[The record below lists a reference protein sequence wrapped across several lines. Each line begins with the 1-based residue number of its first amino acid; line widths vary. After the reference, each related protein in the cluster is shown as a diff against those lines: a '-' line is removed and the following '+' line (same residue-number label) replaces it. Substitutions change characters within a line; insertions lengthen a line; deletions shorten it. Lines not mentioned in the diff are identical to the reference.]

1 MNFVLAAPL
10 GLLIGSFLNV
20 VAYRLPRGESLV
32 KPRSRCT
39 SCGEEVRPY
48 DNVPVVSWLLLRGRC
63 RHCGQQISARYP
75 AVELVT
81 AIAFAAVALVRGLD
95 TGLLLDLPFAAMLI
109 AVANID
115 LEHRIVPNKIL
126 LPLAVW
132 GVAAT
137 ALVRPGSLAES
148 LIAGGAAFTALLLTA
163 LAYPA
168 GMGMGDVKLAGV
180 MCLYLGVSV
189 VPALPFAFFAG
200 SGVSIALIVRHGHAS
215 PQTGLSLVPA
225 LLFAF
230 FAGSV
235 VGIAL
240 IVRHGAAAR
249 KQGLPCAPFMA
260 AGAFVGLLAGPE
272 LIDLYTGA
280 FLR

>member
-1 MNFVLAAPL
+1 MYFALAAPF

-48 DNVPVVSWLLLRGRC
+48 DNVPVFSWLLLRGRC
-63 RHCGQQISARYP
+63 RHCGQGISARYP

-81 AIAFAAVALVRGLD
+81 ALTFGAVALVRGLD
-95 TGLLLDLPFAAMLI
+95 AGLLLDLPFAAMLI
-109 AVANID
+109 AVASID
-115 LEHRIVPNKIL
+115 LEHHIVPNKIL

-132 GVAAT
+132 GIAIT
-137 ALVRPGSLAES
+137 AVVRPDSLVEC
-148 LIAGGAAFTALLLTA
+148 LIAGAGAFIALLLTA

-180 MCLYLGVSV
+180 MGLYLGVAV
-189 VPALPFAFFAG
+189 LPG
-200 SGVSIALIVRHGHAS
+200 
-215 PQTGLSLVPA
+215 

-235 VGIAL
+235 VGVAML
-240 IVRHGAAAR
+240 VRHGSGAR
-249 KQGLPCAPFMA
+249 KKGVPFAPFMA
-260 AGAFVGLLAGPE
+260 AGALLGLLAGPE
-272 LIDLYTGA
+272 IIDVYANA